1 MADYEKLSSWN
12 SNEYL
17 IFKATCE
24 KFQRKIHH
32 ILKRYEED
40 LALQVGVFHGT
51 LRNKYLA
58 NSVPDFIST
67 HKVADE
73 AVPIF

>member
-1 MADYEKLSSWN
+1 MAEYEKLSSWN

-32 ILKRYEED
+32 ILKRYEEE
-40 LALQVGVFHGT
+40 LAMQVGVFHT
-51 LRNKYLA
+51 TIRNKHLN
-58 NSVPDFIST
+58 NSVPEFMSA
-67 HKVADE
+67 HKIAQ
-73 AVPIF
+73 